1 VVQNAANAI
10 TEGFE
15 LDTIVVPTERLTL
28 RGSVGYLKTKFKDYF
43 SDALGLPGSTAR
55 DNSDFKFA
63 FSPKWS
69 GRLGGDLILTDTE
82 SFGKLTYTADY
93 NYSGPRNLTVLD
105 FPAARAK
112 SLSLVDMGLRWD
124 HPSRRYAVTLYGHN
138 VFDKYYFVA
147 IEQVSGL
154 VTNGIEG
161 TPRTYGIALSA
172 NF

>member
-1 VVQNAANAI
+1 MFQ
-10 TEGFE
+10 
-15 LDTIVVPTERLTL
+15 
-28 RGSVGYLKTKFKDYF
+28 DYF
-43 SDALGLPGSTAR
+43 TDALGLAGSTPR

-69 GRLGGDLILTDTE
+69 ARLGGDLIVADTP

-93 NYSGPRNLTVLD
+93 SYSSRRNLTVLD

-112 SLSLVDMGLRWD
+112 PLSLVDMGLRWD
-124 HPSRRYAVTLYGHN
+124 DPSRRYAVTLYGHN
-138 VFDKYYFVA
+138 VFNKYYFVA

-154 VTNGIEG
+154 ITNGIEG
-161 TPRTYGIALSA
+161 TPRMYGITLSA